1 MTFYKNLLNL
11 NPDMKISEN
20 IPETWESMMD
30 DAIFIKNGV
39 YSINQDI
46 IDRSTVNTVGFYIY
60 TKQSSLKNLQYKGGQ
75 TINGIS
81 RIKTQAS
88 DDESIL
94 IVAWIPSDLAK
105 IAKYD
110 QKIHESLHEQG
121 KCEWMHRIDPTKAP
135 GTEWSRFPD
144 NNPEELWV
152 DYIGNN
158 QKRQNLDLTVWQL
171 MALDQL
177 ISAKKN
183 NNRKI
188 MAELAARFGK
198 TTLFLSF
205 FDLCEENTMIICAY
219 YLTALSSFK
228 NENYRWI
235 QFSNYIIL
243 DLSDENFCNK
253 YQEHSQIKT
262 NKILILASLCG
273 NATVEKNS
281 EFVKSIKNKITI
293 VDEADYGAHTSNVVP
308 IVNKLGNNGIIIL
321 TTGTNS
327 DRAKGIHTDIDYFFK
342 ETYFDMLMKKNYKE
356 ISLENVEIFQK
367 YNRSEHFEKFISDV
381 RFYRFDWSKL
391 TTVINTANKEFTP
404 SFTKLSQD
412 VSKSSGFWSGLYD
425 ILIGQSKEMDYNDYS
440 LLNVINQSGEELQS
454 VIQFVSMNKS
464 EMSKLHK
471 IAKARLSKT
480 FDVYIVNG
488 DVISGKDAEKKV
500 KDWIRIAKNNNKHVW
515 IIASFMCQ
523 RSFSIP
529 DINVAILS
537 YDNGDKGATIQ
548 KMSRPL
554 TAGPNKK
561 IGHII
566 SLSIDGNRDDKI
578 APIILETANKI
589 ADSEDI
595 DSVDAIRRVMKTMP
609 IFQMQPDG
617 YLYELEPDSYAKEVF
632 ATSNSH
638 RLIVNKDRL
647 FDYSINDKSYD
658 IIMKVDILK
667 NKGINTSAP
676 VYMKKSKTYMDRLA
690 KKGNDDNK
698 KEDEYCVLITKLM
711 AITDIVD
718 YSAKL
723 LKTFGIELTYS
734 KYIDIL
740 NKDRNLSDGVGLT
753 GDELDILISEK
764 YIRKDLLS
772 LYIQCGVK

>member
-1 MTFYKNLLNL
+1 MC
-11 NPDMKISEN
+11 S
-20 IPETWESMMD
+20 
-30 DAIFIKNGV
+30 FI
-39 YSINQDI
+39 
-46 IDRSTVNTVGFYIY
+46 
-60 TKQSSLKNLQYKGGQ
+60 
-75 TINGIS
+75 
-81 RIKTQAS
+81 
-88 DDESIL
+88 
-94 IVAWIPSDLAK
+94 
-105 IAKYD
+105 
-110 QKIHESLHEQG
+110 
-121 KCEWMHRIDPTKAP
+121 
-135 GTEWSRFPD
+135 
-144 NNPEELWV
+144 
-152 DYIGNN
+152 
-158 QKRQNLDLTVWQL
+158 
-171 MALDQL
+171 
-177 ISAKKN
+177 
-183 NNRKI
+183 
-188 MAELAARFGK
+188 
-198 TTLFLSF
+198 
-205 FDLCEENTMIICAY
+205 
-219 YLTALSSFK
+219 
-228 NENYRWI
+228 
-235 QFSNYIIL
+235 
-243 DLSDENFCNK
+243 
-253 YQEHSQIKT
+253 
-262 NKILILASLCG
+262 
-273 NATVEKNS
+273 
-281 EFVKSIKNKITI
+281 
-293 VDEADYGAHTSNVVP
+293 
-308 IVNKLGNNGIIIL
+308 
-321 TTGTNS
+321 
-327 DRAKGIHTDIDYFFK
+327 
-342 ETYFDMLMKKNYKE
+342 
-356 ISLENVEIFQK
+356 
-367 YNRSEHFEKFISDV
+367 
-381 RFYRFDWSKL
+381 
-391 TTVINTANKEFTP
+391 
-404 SFTKLSQD
+404 
-412 VSKSSGFWSGLYD
+412 
-425 ILIGQSKEMDYNDYS
+425 
-440 LLNVINQSGEELQS
+440 
-454 VIQFVSMNKS
+454 
-464 EMSKLHK
+464 
-471 IAKARLSKT
+471 
-480 FDVYIVNG
+480 
-488 DVISGKDAEKKV
+488 
-500 KDWIRIAKNNNKHVW
+500 
-515 IIASFMCQ
+515 
-523 RSFSIP
+523 IP

-537 YDNGDKGATIQ
+537 YDNGDKGATSQ

-667 NKGINTSAP
+667 NNGINTSAP

-690 KKGNDDNK
+690 KKGNNDNK